1 MELKDWILLL
11 VPILFN
17 GIIVFALQKI
27 FEKKQIVRTIEFE
40 YASILRQKIDKA
52 LELHAQATRLANEG
66 NPDND
71 KMINDAIKQYVDS
84 VLDVY
89 YYHIQNKVIFH
100 SLEESMEKIA
110 SLIMELTKKSQQANI
125 NAIEFSSIFNN
136 IRDELMLLKNN
147 CIKLKI

>member
-17 GIIVFALQKI
+17 GIIVFVLQKI
-27 FEKKQIVRTIEFE
+27 FEKKQIVRTIKFE
-40 YASILRQKIDKA
+40 YTSILRQKIDKA
-52 LELHAQATRLANEG
+52 LELHARATRLTNEG

-71 KMINDAIKQYVDS
+71 KMINDVIKQYVDS
-84 VLDVY
+84 VLDIY
-89 YYHIQNKVIFH
+89 YYYIQNKAIFH
-100 SLEESMEKIA
+100 SLEKSMKKIA
-110 SLIMELTKKSQQANI
+110 SLIMELTKISQQANI
-125 NAIEFSSIFNN
+125 NVIEFSSIFNN

>member
-17 GIIVFALQKI
+17 GIIVFVLQKI

-40 YASILRQKIDKA
+40 YTSILRQKIDKA

-71 KMINDAIKQYVDS
+71 RMINDVIKQYVDS

-89 YYHIQNKVIFH
+89 YYHIQNKAIFH